1 MPPPLKFRDW
11 CLLRTWRKTDD
22 EFMIFNHSVEHN
34 VSCCCYYIL
43 IKILFVV
50 YKLALFS
57 SSRSIDLKLC
67 ILFILC
73 HYKKKNTLVMALL
86 ILRFEP

>member
-34 VSCCCYYIL
+34 VSGC
-43 IKILFVV
+43 F
-50 YKLALFS
+50 
-57 SSRSIDLKLC
+57 
-67 ILFILC
+67 LFIHLMLFINFSF
-73 HYKKKNTLVMALL
+73 YELGYVSLKSFGSVV
-86 ILRFEP
+86 